1 MPRELDIRGG
11 VVVLP
16 ARQFA
21 QADRELT
28 VRDGAVAIGYPPGTT
43 AAELIQIMERA
54 EALHRAVKETASD

>member
-21 QADRELT
+21 QADRELS

-43 AAELIQIMERA
+43 AEDLIQIMERA
-54 EALHRAVKETASD
+54 EALHRAITERST